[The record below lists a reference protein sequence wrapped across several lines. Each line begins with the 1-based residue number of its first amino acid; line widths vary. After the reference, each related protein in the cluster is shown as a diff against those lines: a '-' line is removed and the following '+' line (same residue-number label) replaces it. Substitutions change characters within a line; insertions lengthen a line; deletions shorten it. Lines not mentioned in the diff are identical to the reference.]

1 MHRMMEEEFVSD
13 AIVTLPRVIGE
24 IEMYI
29 YIYVIISD
37 AW

>member
-1 MHRMMEEEFVSD
+1 MHWMMEEEFVSD

-29 YIYVIISD
+29 YML
-37 AW
+37 

>member
-1 MHRMMEEEFVSD
+1 MHWMMEEEFVSD

-29 YIYVIISD
+29 CVIISD